1 MNRVSEH
8 VRTTHE
14 RTGGALLD
22 IFRGQMYDLN
32 PVASRILDLLKG
44 GSSDAEIADAIQA
57 EFKVERLVMEQHVQ
71 DFLEN
76 LKKQGMI
83 DAC

>member
-1 MNRVSEH
+1 MCAPPMNELAARCSISSAA
-8 VRTTHE
+8 RCTTSIQ
-14 RTGGALLD
+14 LL
-22 IFRGQMYDLN
+22 RGFSTC
-32 PVASRILDLLKG
+32 SRG